1 MVKTTTKLVDINIK
15 LYKKSS
21 CIAPLEEIVLLL
33 VLYRYS
39 LDTKDDFFT
48 LIVSQ

>member
-1 MVKTTTKLVDINIK
+1 MVKTTAKLVDINIE

-21 CIAPLEEIVLLL
+21 CIAPLEKIVLLL
-33 VLYRYS
+33 ILYS
-39 LDTKDDFFT
+39 LDTQDDFFT